1 MGVEEVGLL
10 HRWVLSPDQV
20 DHAKS
25 LHYIG
30 TGVAFSA
37 GLLFVCL
44 HCALCYHGA
53 TAPQDLA
60 MAYVRIVLAAIAF
73 VTLILSI
80 LPGQGSQELIL
91 YLSLSPPKTWGG
103 GWGALWGW
111 RRAWYTYIQ
120 KILPGVVSYLPSQE
134 VRPGSWPQPSYL
146 SRKVGVS
153 TGFHTSY

>member
-1 MGVEEVGLL
+1 M
-10 HRWVLSPDQV
+10 

-30 TGVAFSA
+30 AGVAFPA

-44 HCALCYHGA
+44 YCALSYHGA

-80 LPGQGSQELIL
+80 LAAQGSWKLIL
-91 YLSLSPPKTWGG
+91 
-103 GWGALWGW
+103 
-111 RRAWYTYIQ
+111 
-120 KILPGVVSYLPSQE
+120 
-134 VRPGSWPQPSYL
+134 
-146 SRKVGVS
+146 
-153 TGFHTSY
+153 